1 MPTIKIKAYEVKIES
16 EWYDEGA
23 YVLIGVEEDG
33 HPECA
38 SWDSYADN
46 KIYFYLS
53 AEEMAN
59 LKVGDVL
66 NDGEDF
72 TILEIDPEPT
82 IYESEYELE
91 TEAES
96 HV

>member
-1 MPTIKIKAYEVKIES
+1 MKTMQIKAYEVFIKS
-16 EWYDEGA
+16 EWYEDGA
-23 YVLIGVEEDG
+23 FVLIGVADEN
-33 HPECA
+33 HPYDCY
-38 SWDSYADN
+38 WDSYADER
-46 KIYFYLS
+46 IYFYLN

-82 IYESEYELE
+82 IYEIEYDEREYED
-91 TEAES
+91 A
-96 HV
+96 